1 MISIKNDFCLKPFN
15 TFRIS
20 VRASCFVPVSRVKHL
35 DLLFRQNLLSSEN
48 ILIISE
54 GSNVLFTKD
63 FDGLVLHNELW
74 GIKIINE
81 GDDFVVLEANAG
93 ESWSKLVDY
102 TVDKGW
108 GGLENLA
115 LIPGKVGA
123 APIQNIGAYGVEV
136 KDVIENVTAF
146 DMQMGELVTFSKE
159 QCQFA
164 YRSSFFKTEG
174 RGRYFITS
182 VQLKLLKNPVLNL
195 TYWPLSLAFMEKENV
210 SLKDVCAE
218 VKRIRQSKLPDPEQL
233 PNSGSFFKNPVLN
246 YDQAEKLLAVFPEA
260 PNYPQENGQIKLA
273 AGWLI
278 EKCGWKG
285 KRIGDVG
292 VHEKQALVLVNYGNA
307 SGQQVLEFAQ
317 NIIKSVHEKM
327 GVMLEPEVNIY

>member
-1 MISIKNDFCLKPFN
+1 
-15 TFRIS
+15 
-20 VRASCFVPVSRVKHL
+20 
-35 DLLFRQNLLSSEN
+35 LLSSEN

>member
-20 VRASCFVPVSRVKHL
+20 VRASCFVPVSRVEHL

-246 YDQAEKLLAVFPEA
+246 YNQAEKLLAVFPEA

-327 GVMLEPEVNIY
+327 GVILEPEVNIY